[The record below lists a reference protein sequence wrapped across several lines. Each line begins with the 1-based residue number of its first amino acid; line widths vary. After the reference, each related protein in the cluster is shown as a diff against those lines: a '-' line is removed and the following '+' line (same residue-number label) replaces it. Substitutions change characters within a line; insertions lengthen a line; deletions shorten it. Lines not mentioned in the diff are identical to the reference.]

1 MFHRL
6 PARAFIT
13 AVALVGATAT
23 AAAADAWKDRGADCD
38 AGAFK
43 DPEDA
48 DLSDIAKCTKLWEAY
63 RTDLKPVKG
72 DYKTRVVSAMT
83 RLYAEGSDADAKL
96 ASGALERLGV
106 SDLPKRSAAASK
118 PKAPPRATF
127 APGPA
132 DKKQIA
138 AAEKEFKAGMGAYKK
153 KDYQKSAGHYV
164 KMTELAP
171 GYPKGHYNA
180 ACVYA
185 LLEDEANMA
194 KYLMNLRDL
203 AGTGGDK
210 SAQEMVAM
218 VKKDTD
224 FDGMR
229 DKSTEYKRIMGY
241 AKVLIINDLGDDGAE
256 NADNLQGSL
265 DELGYKTETKD
276 SDKKPLK
283 KPHIFYAP
291 HARTQAYIIKEVVTH
306 PKVVTKMMSYEDLK
320 GFDVVV
326 QWSDEVKKGDPKI
339 YVKDPEEA
347 EKKLDALEKKQD
359 DMLSKPEDAVDELDE
374 ALGKPGEVQERIEKN
389 LERPGEAVEKVEKTL
404 DKIKSPFK

>member
-1 MFHRL
+1 MFDRL
-6 PARAFIT
+6 HARALVA
-13 AVALVGATAT
+13 AVVLT
-23 AAAADAWKDRGADCD
+23 AASSTSALADAWKDKGGDCD
-38 AGAFK
+38 NGAFK
-43 DPEDA
+43 DPEEAGLD
-48 DLSDIAKCTKLWEAY
+48 DIAKCTKLWEAY

-72 DYKTRVVSAMT
+72 DYKKRVIAAMT
-83 RLYAEGSDADAKL
+83 RLYAGGSDADAKL
-96 ASGALERLGV
+96 AGGALERLGV

-118 PKAPPRATF
+118 PKAPPRKTF
-127 APGPA
+127 APPA
-132 DKKQIA
+132 PDKKQVA

-153 KDYQKSAGHYV
+153 KDYAKAATHYV

-171 GYPKGHYNA
+171 GHAKGHYNA

-185 LLEDEANMA
+185 LLEDEENMA

-203 AGTGGDK
+203 AGGGDK
-210 SAQEMVAM
+210 AAQDMVGM

-229 DKSTEYKRIMGY
+229 DESSEYKRIMGY

-265 DELGYKTETKD
+265 DELGYKTETKE

-306 PKVVTKMMSYEDLK
+306 PKVVTKEMSYEDLK

-347 EKKLDALEKKQD
+347 EKKLDELSEKQEE
-359 DMLSKPEDAVDELDE
+359 MLSKPEDAVDELDE
-374 ALGKPGEVQERIEKN
+374 ALGKPADVQERIQEN
-389 LERPGEAVEKVEKTL
+389 LDRPGEAVEKVEKTL